1 MGSPMHSFLFS
12 PPTSPTAIQAS
23 HSPLLEPVE
32 SFNALNRLLSPRV
45 GGSSTFQPGP
55 ELGSKKSTLTMSRE
69 ERDGAGGFTSTR
81 AYPSRSV
88 SPIDLSHSLGYE
100 LPPFPSSSSS
110 SYQPRPSITPVLSRH
125 NSFSNSAPPN
135 VPTVFAL
142 PPPATHRD
150 SLSALRKAWP
160 HTHRPKALVR
170 LILVALLVLG
180 SISLVFRSTSPLLS
194 AAESDDVPTSRIQ
207 QEIVDLEK
215 ISVVGGKKVRVTG
228 RWGAPRTLTYSEQQQ
243 AIGEHEDICSACFR

>member
-55 ELGSKKSTLTMSRE
+55 ELGSRKLSSTMSQE
-69 ERDGAGGFTSTR
+69 QRDGQGGFPSTR
-81 AYPSRSV
+81 SYPSRSV
-88 SPIDLSHSLGYE
+88 SPVDLPASLGYE

-110 SYQPRPSITPVLSRH
+110 SYRPRPSITPALSRH
-125 NSFSNSAPPN
+125 NSFSNAAPPN
-135 VPTVFAL
+135 VPTDFAL

-150 SLSALRKAWP
+150 TLSALRKRWSHAP
-160 HTHRPKALVR
+160 RPKALVR
-170 LILVALLVLG
+170 FVLVALLVISG
-180 SISLVFRSTSPLLS
+180 ISLVFRSSSPLLS
-194 AAESDDVPTSRIQ
+194 AMGSDKLPTSVIQ
-207 QEIVDLEK
+207 QQLVDIER
-215 ISVVGGKKVRVTG
+215 ISLVGGKKVRVTG
-228 RWGAPRTLTYSEQQQ
+228 QWGAPRTLTYSDEQQ
-243 AIGEHEDICSACFR
+243 AIGEPK